1 MSCETGSRLLFNVN
15 MTNGLK
21 NFLKISMIISS
32 LSTKMENQISPFW
45 ISYRNTS
52 ALIIQCVMEILWPW
66 HHHISTPADVV
77 HSRCSSRATFSCV
90 TFASSPTANVSRQL
104 SMMAPDI
111 KKISLIKNLRIKV
124 RHVVTI
130 LTK

>member
-1 MSCETGSRLLFNVN
+1 
-15 MTNGLK
+15 MT
-21 NFLKISMIISS
+21 SS
-32 LSTKMENQISPFW
+32 L
-45 ISYRNTS
+45 
-52 ALIIQCVMEILWPW
+52 
-66 HHHISTPADVV
+66 STPADVV
-77 HSRCSSRATFSCV
+77 HGGRSSRTAFSYV
-90 TFASSPTANVSRQL
+90 TFASSPTANVPRQL